1 MVASRCVVAVIVAT
15 SLAACGGSHRSV
27 SSAGGQST
35 PHVVAPSALA
45 LVLPVSTAG
54 PTTCTVYEPGFA
66 TQVVFDS
73 QSLNVTGECQA
84 WTSRQ
89 PGSGYL
95 WDYQPT
101 DAAIGTSAVL
111 ECNLRDPSGRVTAN
125 VVENTGFAPVS
136 TIERVKGASA
146 CSSLASAGWV
156 QSRGAGRAR
165 RSLS

>member
-15 SLAACGGSHRSV
+15 SLAACGGSHRRLN
-27 SSAGGQST
+27 SAGSQPAS
-35 PHVVAPSALA
+35 HVVAPSALA
-45 LVLPVSTAG
+45 LVLPISTAG
-54 PTTCTVYEPGFA
+54 PTTCTVYESGFA
-66 TQVVFDS
+66 TEVVFDS

-101 DAAIGTSAVL
+101 DAAIGASAVS
-111 ECNLRDPSGRVTAN
+111 ECNLKDPSGRVTAI
-125 VVENTGFAPVS
+125 VVEDTGFAPIS
-136 TIERVKGASA
+136 AIERVKGATA

-156 QSRGAGRAR
+156 
-165 RSLS
+165 RSLG